1 LTFIQTVA
9 DKLGA
14 YFSDPAPAG
23 PPSYAVTDLPDAR
36 FISDPVVWKDFNGD
50 KFPGGFGETRIF
62 ELDYFTLRARSA
74 QLDRENL
81 YAHGLISRL
90 LTNEINT
97 GLLLEATPNGELLGI
112 QPEETETG
120 EMVDPLEA
128 WSEDVEN
135 RFQIWADAPTLCD
148 YHSEKT
154 FFALQRAAR
163 REALVA
169 GDVLINIVF
178 NNAAKVPQVQI
189 ISGGRVKTP
198 WDPDKVK
205 GRNIK
210 HGVEIDGQGRHVAY
224 WVEDGETF
232 KRIPARGPKS
242 GRRIAWLLY
251 GTPRRLDDVRGMPI
265 LALILQSLKELDRYR
280 DAAQRK
286 ALINSLLAVFVKKTQ
301 DKPGTKP
308 FTKGATRKDAAA
320 VDGGDRVFEIQNLIP
335 GLAFEE
341 LQSGEEPVPFST
353 SGTDLNFPGFE
364 AAIIHAIAW
373 ANEIPPEILTLAF
386 EKSYSAA
393 RGAVN
398 EFKLYLNRVRADFAD
413 SFTEPIYREWL
424 LSQVLAG
431 KIDAPGLL
439 EAWRNPAAFDTFGA
453 WIASD
458 WTGAIKPS
466 IDLEK
471 EVKAYTAMVEQGF
484 MTRDRATKELTGT
497 KFSKNVKRLK
507 TENELLKEASGALS
521 AAPSPAP
528 AGGDGGGE
536 PDEDEESPEEAGAR
550 AGEAAALELLERAD
564 LA

>member
-1 LTFIQTVA
+1 MSFLQTVA
-9 DKLGA
+9 DKLGGF
-14 YFSDPAPAG
+14 FSEPGPVG
-23 PPSYAVTDLPDAR
+23 PPSFAVTDLPDGR
-36 FISDPVVWKDFNGD
+36 WIPNPTIWDTFDGE
-50 KFPGGFGETRIF
+50 KFPGGFGATRIF
-62 ELDYFTLRARSA
+62 DLDYFTLRARSA

-90 LTNEINT
+90 ITNEINT
-97 GLLLEATPNGELLGI
+97 GLLLEATPNSELLGI
-112 QPEETETG
+112 QPEMDEDGDTE
-120 EMVDPLEA
+120 MADPLEA

-135 RFQIWADAPTLCD
+135 RFQIWADAPALCD
-148 YHSEKT
+148 YLSERT
-154 FFALQRAAR
+154 FGALQRAAR

-169 GDVLINIVF
+169 GDTLINLVF
-178 NNAAKVPQVQI
+178 NSAAKVPQVQI
-189 ISGGRVKTP
+189 ISGARVKTP
-198 WDPDKVK
+198 WEPDLVK
-205 GRNIK
+205 DKTIK
-210 HGVEIDGQGRHVAY
+210 HGVEIDKQGRHSAY

-232 KRIPARGPKS
+232 KRIPAWGPKS

-251 GTPRRLDDVRGMPI
+251 GTPRRIDDVRGMPI

-286 ALINSLLAVFVKKTQ
+286 ALINSLLTVFVKKGA

-308 FTKGATRKDAAA
+308 FTSGAVRRDTGS
-320 VDGGDRVFEIQNLIP
+320 VDSSDRTFDLQNLMP
-335 GLAFEE
+335 GLVFEE
-341 LQSGEEPVPFST
+341 LQMGEEPVPFST
-353 SGTDLNFPGFE
+353 AGTDLNFTGFE
-364 AAIIHAIAW
+364 AVIIHAIAW

-398 EFKLYLNRVRADFAD
+398 EFKLYLNRVRSEFSDN
-413 SFTEPIYREWL
+413 FTEPIYREWL

-439 EAWRNPAAFDTFGA
+439 ESWRDPAAFDTFGA

-466 IDLEK
+466 IDIEK
-471 EVKAYTAMVEQGF
+471 DVKAYTAMVEQGF

-507 TENELLKEASGALS
+507 TENEQLKEAGGALS
-521 AAPSPAP
+521 APAP
-528 AGGDGGGE
+528 APDGGDGGGL
-536 PDEDEESPEEAGAR
+536 DEEESPEEAGAR